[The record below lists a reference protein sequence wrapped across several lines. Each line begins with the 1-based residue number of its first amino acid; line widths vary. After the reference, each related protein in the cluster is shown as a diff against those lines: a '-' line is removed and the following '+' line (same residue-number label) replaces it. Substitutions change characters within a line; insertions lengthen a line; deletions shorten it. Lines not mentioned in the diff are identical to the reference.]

1 MAFSFKSTL
10 MTHQVDAEKWC
21 LEKEF
26 GGCILAMEMGLG
38 KTVVSLA
45 VVAKHPVKTLIV
57 MPLSLLS
64 QWENEITAHTTGFKV
79 AVHHGTARMKEEN
92 VILVGN
98 ADIVLTTYNTI
109 WSDYKKENME
119 IYDDFQRVIIDEAHK
134 LRTVKS
140 KMHKALREMFYLVEH
155 KILLTGTPICNGI
168 NDVIALFQLLNHAPY
183 NQPAYWKANQLENK
197 IIDVSIL
204 RKQIVLHMKTA
215 ETIPDKLPNLEIVNR
230 SSEFQR
236 KKQMGIY
243 DDILT
248 GRIATNYKIQK
259 IIKLRQCANEAKLIK
274 YEEGVEGEVITEMS
288 DKLRMIQ
295 DIIRDIPEGEKVV
308 IFSQWLEMLK
318 LLQSNIDE
326 KSVIYHGKMKKHEKD
341 QVIEDFKK
349 DPEIKLLFITLKA
362 GSVGL
367 NLNIANNAILVE
379 PYFNA
384 AEENQAMTRVFRIG
398 QTKDVKVYKL
408 QMSNSVEN
416 WMKQLQQIKT
426 KITDMVMDGV
436 GSADDIKEEMENKIK
451 MSARFIDNDLS
462 DDEEEED
469 EE

>member
-1 MAFSFKSTL
+1 
-10 MTHQVDAEKWC
+10 
-21 LEKEF
+21 
-26 GGCILAMEMGLG
+26 
-38 KTVVSLA
+38 
-45 VVAKHPVKTLIV
+45 
-57 MPLSLLS
+57 
-64 QWENEITAHTTGFKV
+64 
-79 AVHHGTARMKEEN
+79 
-92 VILVGN
+92 
-98 ADIVLTTYNTI
+98 
-109 WSDYKKENME
+109 
-119 IYDDFQRVIIDEAHK
+119 
-134 LRTVKS
+134 
-140 KMHKALREMFYLVEH
+140 
-155 KILLTGTPICNGI
+155 
-168 NDVIALFQLLNHAPY
+168 
-183 NQPAYWKANQLENK
+183 
-197 IIDVSIL
+197 
-204 RKQIVLHMKTA
+204 
-215 ETIPDKLPNLEIVNR
+215 
-230 SSEFQR
+230 
-236 KKQMGIY
+236 MGIY

-248 GRIATNYKIQK
+248 GRIPTEYKIQK

-274 YEEGVEGEVITEMS
+274 YEEGAEVEVITEMS

-326 KSVIYHGKMKKHEKD
+326 TSVIYHGKMKKHEKD

-426 KITDMVMDGV
+426 KITDMVLDGV
-436 GSADDIKEEMENKIK
+436 GSADDIKAEMENKIK
-451 MSARFIDNDLS
+451 MSARFIDNDFS
-462 DDEEEED
+462 DDEEEEEED